1 MSNTFFS
8 IAVDCA
14 DAVTVAD
21 FWAGALGRQVAEHPT
36 REHAV
41 VLVDEAGVHGPRL
54 AFHQVP
60 EPKTVKNR
68 LHLDLITTDFEAET
82 ARLVSLGA
90 TKIRDVD
97 QGGAR
102 WTTFGDIEGNE
113 FDLIAG

>member
-1 MSNTFFS
+1 MSNTFFGV
-8 IAVDCA
+8 AVDCA
-14 DAVTVAD
+14 DAAALARFWADVLGRVVAD
-21 FWAGALGRQVAEHPT
+21 NPSH
-36 REHAV
+36 EHAV
-41 VLVDEAGVHGPRL
+41 VLVDDEGVRGPRL

-68 LHLDLITTDFEAET
+68 LHLDLITTEFEAET
-82 ARLVSLGA
+82 ERLIGLGA
-90 TKIRDVD
+90 RKVRAID